1 MKAVVY
7 DKRESANKYHVFKD
21 RFDAGNI
28 LAEMMR
34 SRYFEKKDTMVL
46 AIPARGVPIGIK
58 ISDRLKLP
66 FELMLV
72 RKIQIPGNTEAG
84 FAAMTPEGSV
94 FLSVLYLL
102 KSRTLAPDD

>member
-1 MKAVVY
+1 MRAVVY

-28 LAEMMR
+28 LYEMMR
-34 SRYFEKKDTMVL
+34 SRYADESRAMVL
-46 AIPARGVPIGIK
+46 AIPPGGVPIGIK
-58 ISDRLKLP
+58 INDRLKLP
-66 FELMLV
+66 FELMIV

-84 FAAMTPEGSV
+84 FGAMTPEGSV

-102 KSRTLAPDD
+102 KSRTPGA